1 MQWPLAR
8 HLQVQVEYTAVADRS
23 NEYARLGF
31 TELWKFQDFV
41 GSERQV
47 AEIPGSRENGLFR
60 IRNAR
65 VVGSN
70 PIPGTIFDNKNNKL
84 NVARCCGKLLNFAE
98 FGTLSVPRLCQPR

>member
-31 TELWKFQDFV
+31 TELWKFRDFV

-70 PIPGTIFDNKNNKL
+70 PIPGTIKSN
-84 NVARCCGKLLNFAE
+84 
-98 FGTLSVPRLCQPR
+98 T

>member
-70 PIPGTIFDNKNNKL
+70 PIPGTIQDSSAVPSHPDMLINPI
-84 NVARCCGKLLNFAE
+84 
-98 FGTLSVPRLCQPR
+98 LSRQSEKTGPC

>member
-70 PIPGTIFDNKNNKL
+70 PIPGTIPHSSTVSSHLD
-84 NVARCCGKLLNFAE
+84 LLINQI
-98 FGTLSVPRLCQPR
+98 LSRHSEKTGPC

>member
-31 TELWKFQDFV
+31 TERWKFQEFV

-70 PIPGTIFDNKNNKL
+70 PIPGTIPYVSAPKAEPPEPRIRL
-84 NVARCCGKLLNFAE
+84 AEGILPPLL
-98 FGTLSVPRLCQPR
+98 G